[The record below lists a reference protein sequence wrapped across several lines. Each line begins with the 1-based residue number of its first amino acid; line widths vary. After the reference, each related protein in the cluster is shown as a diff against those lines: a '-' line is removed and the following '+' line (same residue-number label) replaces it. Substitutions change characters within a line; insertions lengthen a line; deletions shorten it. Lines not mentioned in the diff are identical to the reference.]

1 MVVVVRVSGGE
12 RGRMEDLDVL
22 LLLLQELLLL
32 WLLL

>member
-1 MVVVVRVSGGE
+1 VVVVVRVSGGE